1 VEGSPTTG
9 SRYSSRP
16 LLARSGAGA
25 GTTVSLGQKTLAE
38 LQATGRRTEYTI
50 PAGRMGNEQPINVTS
65 EQWAA
70 VLYER
75 LDAAAKRA
83 CASLDARDLASQMRF
98 KDCVQTGIGS
108 AVAKIDRPVL
118 TAYYKARTNG
128 RDATIQIAK
137 NQN

>member
-1 VEGSPTTG
+1 MYRLTTAISIIG
-9 SRYSSRP
+9 
-16 LLARSGAGA
+16 
-25 GTTVSLGQKTLAE
+25 LGLGAE
-38 LQATGRRTEYTI
+38 LTYAAPPQDVHFVEVHFSDLDLTR
-50 PAGRMGNEQPINVTS
+50 S
-65 EQWAA
+65 EGAA

-75 LDAAAKRA
+75 LAAAAKSV

-108 AVAKIDRPVL
+108 AVAKIDRPAF

-128 RDATIQIAK
+128 REATIQIAK